1 MFVEPTLPWLL
12 RSSRGSSAFVDTHTM
27 TGSYLGALLVV
38 SGGGSLAYVLMRL
51 IDGVDWEELDK
62 VSVEGIT
69 AMDLLNDVKVSKETG
84 ESRENNFAT
93 MEALQQA

>member
-1 MFVEPTLPWLL
+1 
-12 RSSRGSSAFVDTHTM
+12 
-27 TGSYLGALLVV
+27 
-38 SGGGSLAYVLMRL
+38 MRL
-51 IDGVDWEELDK
+51 IDGLDWGELEK

-93 MEALQQA
+93 M